1 MMQMAGRHRDAAPPL
16 TGDRTGRTIAMMSG
30 GGTIPSIPAEAA
42 RRALGTADVDAA
54 KANDVRD
61 EQAALN
67 EADLQELER
76 AEYYPDEPPAPAKR
90 SLLDR
95 LLGRPGH

>member
-1 MMQMAGRHRDAAPPL
+1 MNDGPAWHRHTAPSL
-16 TGDRTGRTIAMMSG
+16 TADSTERTMPVMSG

-42 RRALGTADVDAA
+42 RRALGTADVNAA
-54 KANDVRD
+54 HANDVRD

-76 AEYYPDEPPAPAKR
+76 AEYYPDEPAPPAR
-90 SLLDR
+90 RTLLDR
-95 LLGRPGH
+95 VLGRPGR